1 MKKNS
6 LSKARVGF
14 LIFIGVLAFA
24 IGIFFVGEKS
34 HLFSAAFYVQ
44 VNYSN
49 AEGVKPGAYVVL
61 SGYNVGTVSTIRL
74 TEDADSVRVLMRINE
89 DVHPFIKTDSKAEI
103 KQEGLVG
110 NKFISIS
117 IGSERAPVVDN
128 YGFVEGVAPFAISS
142 LADNVTSLTDTADR
156 VFGELNVLLHR
167 LNQGQGTIG
176 KLLTDDGV
184 YERLESITEQ
194 TERGLKLTNENL
206 DNLSTL
212 LEKTSVTL
220 NRIVLKADTTL
231 ENTNR
236 LTNEAANFME
246 ALNTGRGT
254 MGALMTD
261 RSLYDSVVTL
271 MSALTDVSYNAGN
284 AAVQLSRS
292 IHSMREHW
300 LFGRV
305 FAGEEFEEER
315 PPESAY
321 QKKMRQLEQK
331 LRELNER
338 EVKIRRRE
346 RELGLAP
353 EK

>member
-1 MKKNS
+1 MKKSS

-24 IGIFFVGEKS
+24 VGIFFVGEKS
-34 HLFSAAFYVQ
+34 HFFSSVFYVQ

-61 SGYNVGTVSTIRL
+61 SGYNVGTVSTISL
-74 TEDADSVRVLMRINE
+74 TNDADSVRVLLRINE
-89 DVHPFIKTDSKAEI
+89 DVHPFIKIDSKAEI

-128 YGFVEGVAPFAISS
+128 YGFIKGVAPFALSS
-142 LADNVTSLTDTADR
+142 LADNVTSITDTADR

-167 LNQGQGTIG
+167 LNQGEGTIG
-176 KLLTDDGV
+176 KLLTDEGV
-184 YERLESITEQ
+184 YDRLEAITEQ
-194 TERGLKLTNENL
+194 TEMGLKLTNENL
-206 DNLSTL
+206 DNLSALLAQTAETL
-212 LEKTSVTL
+212 TRISLE
-220 NRIVLKADTTL
+220 ADTML
-231 ENTNR
+231 DNTNR
-236 LTNEAANFME
+236 MTYEAAEFLSAMNS
-246 ALNTGRGT
+246 GRGT
-254 MGALMTD
+254 MGALITD
-261 RSLYDSVVTL
+261 RSLYDSLVTL

-305 FAGEEFEEER
+305 FAGEEFEAET
-315 PPESAY
+315 PPETAY

-331 LRELNER
+331 IRELNER
-338 EVKIRRRE
+338 EEEIRRRE
-346 RELGLAP
+346 RDLGLAP